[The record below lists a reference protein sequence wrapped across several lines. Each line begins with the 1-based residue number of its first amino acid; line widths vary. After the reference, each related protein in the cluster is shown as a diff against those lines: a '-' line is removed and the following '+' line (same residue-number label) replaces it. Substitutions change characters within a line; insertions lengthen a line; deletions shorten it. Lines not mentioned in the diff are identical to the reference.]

1 MSRAKKEKVA
11 DLQKILQES
20 SSTSSSSSSS
30 DLSDIRGFNKRGL
43 KAIETIIE
51 DICRDKALFLTLYN
65 TYKSIK
71 KKDKLDKVC
80 KKIVERKPST
90 LLRNIQSNKDI
101 EELIVKTYQDSLVYK
116 LAEGIPVKILLYKE
130 ICGNLNAIDL
140 LKERVAYE
148 NRLGLEEYNKLSN
161 KVDWEYLSMN
171 PNAIE
176 LLRANPSKID
186 WRALSKNPKAIE
198 LLKERVEYENGLGL
212 EEYNKLL
219 NRINWLSLS
228 KNPNAIELLKANPSK
243 IHQGSLSENSGAAD
257 LLADLLEANPDNIHW
272 GFLSANAGA
281 FKIIIKEYKS
291 DPKSARINWE
301 GLSSNTD
308 TKAFGLFEDKDNL
321 DKIHWGNLCQNT
333 NKKAIMLLELRYKIN
348 SGNYTPLIYKTIS
361 FLSKVIRFLEEK
373 RMNEPTS
380 REWWLD
386 WKHLSANPKAMYI
399 LNAEYKRDNENNK
412 IVLSALC
419 KNPNAMNI
427 ILKEIRA
434 GRINNEIQL
443 RELATNPSI
452 FTV

>member
-1 MSRAKKEKVA
+1 MTREKKEKVA
-11 DLQKILQES
+11 ELQKILQES
-20 SSTSSSSSSS
+20 VSSSSSSSS
-30 DLSDIRGFNKRGL
+30 DKSYLKRFKKL
-43 KAIETIIE
+43 DLET
-51 DICRDKALFLTLYN
+51 ICRDEALFATLYKTFN
-65 TYKSIK
+65 SEKEQK
-71 KKDKLDKVC
+71 GLKKVC
-80 KKIVERKPST
+80 KKIVERKQST

-116 LAEGIPVKILLYKE
+116 LADGIPKEILLYNE
-130 ICGNLNAIDL
+130 ICGNPKAIDL

-186 WRALSKNPKAIE
+186 WRALSKNPEAIE
-198 LLKERVEYENGLGL
+198 LLKERVAYEKSLGL

-219 NRINWLSLS
+219 NRINWMYLS

-243 IHQGSLSENSGAAD
+243 IHQGSLSENSGAT
-257 LLADLLEANPDNIHW
+257 DLLEANPANIHW

-281 FKIIIKEYKS
+281 FKIIIDEYKGN
-291 DPKSARINWE
+291 PKSARINWA
-301 GLSSNTD
+301 GLSSNTNI
-308 TKAFGLFEDKDNL
+308 KAFGLFEDNF

-333 NKKAIMLLELRYKIN
+333 NKKAIQLLKLIYKIN
-348 SGNYTPLIYKTIS
+348 SGNYTPLTYKTRRS
-361 FLSKVIRFLEEK
+361 FLSKAIRFLEEK
-373 RMNEPTS
+373 MMNEPT
-380 REWWLD
+380 WLD
-386 WKHLSANPKAMYI
+386 WKHLSANPEAMDI
-399 LNAEYKRDNENNK
+399 LNAEYERDNENNE

-427 ILKEIRA
+427 IRKEIRA

-452 FTV
+452 FTI

>member
-1 MSRAKKEKVA
+1 MSRVKKEKVA

-130 ICGNLNAIDL
+130 ICGNPNAIDL
-140 LKERVAYE
+140 LKERVASE

-198 LLKERVEYENGLGL
+198 LLKERVAYEKSLGL

-228 KNPNAIELLKANPSK
+228 KNSGAVELLKANPAK
-243 IHQGSLSENSGAAD
+243 IHWGSLSENSGAVE
-257 LLADLLEANPDNIHW
+257 LLEANPDKIYW
-272 GFLSANAGA
+272 GFLSANAEA
-281 FKIIIKEYKS
+281 FKIIIKEYKR

-348 SGNYTPLIYKTIS
+348 SGNYTPLIYETIS
-361 FLSKVIRFLEEK
+361 FLSKAIQSLQAK
-373 RMNEPTS
+373 KMNEPTS

>member
-20 SSTSSSSSSS
+20 ISSSSISS
-30 DLSDIRGFNKRGL
+30 DKSYLKRFNL
-43 KAIETIIE
+43 ES
-51 DICRDKALFLTLYN
+51 ICRNEALFDTLYK
-65 TYKSIK
+65 TFKSEEEQK
-71 KKDKLDKVC
+71 GLRKVC

-130 ICGNLNAIDL
+130 ICGNPNAIDL
-140 LKERVAYE
+140 LTERVA
-148 NRLGLEEYNKLSN
+148 EEYNKLSN

-186 WRALSKNPKAIE
+186 WRALSKNPEAIE
-198 LLKERVEYENGLGL
+198 LLKERVAYEKSLGL

-228 KNPNAIELLKANPSK
+228 KNPNAIELLKANPAK
-243 IHQGSLSENSGAAD
+243 IHWGSLSENSGA
-257 LLADLLEANPDNIHW
+257 ADLLEANPDNIHW

-281 FKIIIKEYKS
+281 FKIIIDEYKRN
-291 DPKSARINWE
+291 PKSARINWD

-308 TKAFGLFEDKDNL
+308 TKAFGLFEDNL

-348 SGNYTPLIYKTIS
+348 SGNYTPLIYKTRES
-361 FLSKVIRFLEEK
+361 FLSKAIQFLEK
-373 RMNEPTS
+373 KKNKKIKEPTS
-380 REWWLD
+380 RDWWLD
-386 WKHLSANPKAMYI
+386 WKHLSANPEAMDI
-399 LNAEYKRDNENNK
+399 LNAEYKRDSKKNE

-419 KNPNAMNI
+419 KNPNAMDI
-427 ILKEIRA
+427 ILKEIKA
-434 GRINNEIQL
+434 GRINNEWQL

-452 FTV
+452 FTI

>member
-20 SSTSSSSSSS
+20 ISSTSSSDKLYLKRFKKL
-30 DLSDIRGFNKRGL
+30 DL
-43 KAIETIIE
+43 ETI
-51 DICRDKALFLTLYN
+51 CKDKALFDTLY
-65 TYKSIK
+65 KSFK
-71 KKDKLDKVC
+71 SEEEQRGLKKVC

-130 ICGNLNAIDL
+130 ICGNPNAIDL
-140 LKERVAYE
+140 LKERVEYE
-148 NRLGLEEYNKLSN
+148 NSLGVEEYNKLSN
-161 KVDWEYLSMN
+161 KVDWEYLSTN

-186 WRALSKNPKAIE
+186 WRALSKNPNAID
-198 LLKERVEYENGLGL
+198 LLRERIAYEKSLGL

-219 NRINWLSLS
+219 NRINWTYLS
-228 KNPNAIELLKANPSK
+228 KNSGAVELLKANPNK
-243 IHQGSLSENSGAAD
+243 IRWESLSENSGAAD
-257 LLADLLEANPDNIHW
+257 LLKANPANIHW

-281 FKIIIKEYKS
+281 FEIIINEYKR
-291 DPKSARINWE
+291 DPKSNRINWN

-333 NKKAIMLLELRYKIN
+333 SKKAIQLLELRYKIN
-348 SGNYTPLIYKTIS
+348 SGNYTPLTYKTRES
-361 FLSKVIRFLEEK
+361 FLSKAIRFLENK
-373 RMNEPTS
+373 KIKEPTS

-386 WKHLSANPKAMYI
+386 WKH
-399 LNAEYKRDNENNK
+399 
-412 IVLSALC
+412 
-419 KNPNAMNI
+419 
-427 ILKEIRA
+427 
-434 GRINNEIQL
+434 
-443 RELATNPSI
+443 
-452 FTV
+452 

>member
-140 LKERVAYE
+140 LKERVASE

-186 WRALSKNPKAIE
+186 WRALSKNPEAIE
-198 LLKERVEYENGLGL
+198 LLKERVAYEKSLGL

-219 NRINWLSLS
+219 NRINWMYLS

-257 LLADLLEANPDNIHW
+257 LLEANPANIHW

-281 FKIIIKEYKS
+281 FKIIIDEYKGN
-291 DPKSARINWE
+291 PKSARINWN
-301 GLSSNTD
+301 GLSSNTNI
-308 TKAFGLFEDKDNL
+308 KAFGLFEDNF

-333 NKKAIMLLELRYKIN
+333 NKKAIQLLKLIYKIN
-348 SGNYTPLIYKTIS
+348 SCNYTPLTFKTRRS
-361 FLSKVIRFLEEK
+361 FLSKAIRFLEEK
-373 RMNEPTS
+373 MMNEPT
-380 REWWLD
+380 WLD
-386 WKHLSANPKAMYI
+386 WKHLSANPEAMDI
-399 LNAEYKRDNENNK
+399 LNAEYERDNENNE

-427 ILKEIRA
+427 IRKEIRA

-452 FTV
+452 FTI

>member
-1 MSRAKKEKVA
+1 MTREKKEKVA
-11 DLQKILQES
+11 ELKKILQES
-20 SSTSSSSSSS
+20 VSSSSS

-51 DICRDKALFLTLYN
+51 DICKNEAVFRTLYD
-65 TYKSIK
+65 TYKSK
-71 KKDKLDKVC
+71 EEKDKLDKLKKVC

-116 LAEGIPVKILLYKE
+116 LADGIPKKILLYKE
-130 ICGNLNAIDL
+130 ICGNPNAIDL
-140 LKERVAYE
+140 LKERVASE

-198 LLKERVEYENGLGL
+198 LLKERVAYENGLGL
-212 EEYNKLL
+212 EEYRGLL
-219 NRINWLSLS
+219 NKINWLSLS
-228 KNPNAIELLKANPSK
+228 NNSGAVELLKANPSK
-243 IHQGSLSENSGAAD
+243 IHWGSLSENSGAAD
-257 LLADLLEANPDNIHW
+257 LLKANPANIHW

-281 FKIIIKEYKS
+281 FKIIIDEYER
-291 DPKSARINWE
+291 DPELAQINWE
-301 GLSSNTD
+301 GLSSNTN

-333 NKKAIMLLELRYKIN
+333 NKKAIQLLVLRYKIN
-348 SGNYTPLIYKTIS
+348 SGNYTPLIYETRES
-361 FLSKVIRFLEEK
+361 FLSKAIQSLQAK

-399 LNAEYKRDNENNK
+399 LNAEYERDNENNE

-419 KNPNAMNI
+419 KNPKAMKI
-427 ILKEIRA
+427 IRKEIIA
-434 GRINNEIQL
+434 GRIKNEWQL

-452 FTV
+452 FTI

>member
-130 ICGNLNAIDL
+130 ICGNPNAIDL
-140 LKERVAYE
+140 LKERVA
-148 NRLGLEEYNKLSN
+148 EEYNKLSN

-228 KNPNAIELLKANPSK
+228 KNPNAIELLKANPAK
-243 IHQGSLSENSGAAD
+243 IHWGSLSENSEA
-257 LLADLLEANPDNIHW
+257 ADLLEANPDKIYW

-281 FKIIIKEYKS
+281 FKIIIDEYKGN
-291 DPKSARINWE
+291 PKSARINWN

-308 TKAFGLFEDKDNL
+308 TKAFGLFEDNF

-333 NKKAIMLLELRYKIN
+333 NKKAIQLLKLIYKIN
-348 SGNYTPLIYKTIS
+348 SGNYTPLIYKTRRS

-373 RMNEPTS
+373 RMNEPT
-380 REWWLD
+380 WLD
-386 WKHLSANPKAMYI
+386 WKHLSANPEAMDI
-399 LNAEYKRDNENNK
+399 LNAEYERNNENNE

-419 KNPNAMNI
+419 KNPNAMKI
-427 ILKEIRA
+427 ILNEIKA
-434 GRINNEIQL
+434 GRIYNEWQL

-452 FTV
+452 FTI